1 MNGGPMIAARHRIP
15 APSPLALSVRAHDVL
30 VATAIRAVEIAQ
42 AEASRRGKP
51 IQGFLEAVRHLEGI
65 IDSPFMATGRAG
77 PLTLDP
83 DRRYTL
89 RCVFAWAALE
99 ANPAVRLEL
108 RRFARL
114 IGVTR

>member
-1 MNGGPMIAARHRIP
+1 MIAARRRTP
-15 APSPLALSVRAHDVL
+15 APSPLALSERAHDVL
-30 VATAIRAVEIAQ
+30 VATTIRALEFAQ
-42 AEASRRGKP
+42 AQAARGGKP
-51 IQGFLEAVRHLEGI
+51 TQGLLDALRHLEAI
-65 IDSPFMATGRAG
+65 IGSPLMAAGRAG

-89 RCVFAWAALE
+89 RCVFAWAARE
-99 ANPAVRLEL
+99 AAPGVRLEL